1 MCCKSKDNLQVSINL
16 LTDPAFL
23 CSKCI
28 LIPHGENQKICP
40 KFFLKYQNLQFWERL
55 NPEILKTNLLDKDFQ
70 KKHNKGL
77 DMLQDYKT
85 YLEKQVQNL
94 KRLDE
99 QSEFMKKWNET
110 TIKEK
115 TEEIVIIDKILK
127 SLIRFQCLWFFWVY
141 QLSTDYLY
149 E

>member
-1 MCCKSKDNLQVSINL
+1 M
-16 LTDPAFL
+16 
-23 CSKCI
+23 
-28 LIPHGENQKICP
+28 
-40 KFFLKYQNLQFWERL
+40 
-55 NPEILKTNLLDKDFQ
+55 KTNLLDKDFQ

-77 DMLQDYKT
+77 DMLQDYKV

-115 TEEIVIIDKILK
+115 TEEIVVIDKILK
-127 SLIRFQCLWFFWVY
+127 SLIRF
-141 QLSTDYLY
+141 
-149 E
+149 

>member
-1 MCCKSKDNLQVSINL
+1 MAL
-16 LTDPAFL
+16 
-23 CSKCI
+23 I
-28 LIPHGENQKICP
+28 L
-40 KFFLKYQNLQFWERL
+40 LKYQNLQWWERL

-99 QSEFMKKWNET
+99 QSEFMKKWNEN

-115 TEEIVIIDKILK
+115 TEEIVVIDKILK
-127 SLIRFQCLWFFWVY
+127 SLIRF
-141 QLSTDYLY
+141 
-149 E
+149 